1 MAVGA
6 ARLLSAA
13 RGLPRSAVGRA
24 RLIWTAAVVAA
35 LVALVW
41 PSGSVAAGCVG
52 YLLGALAVGR
62 ACRGF
67 GVGRRSAWAAVAAIL
82 LADTAALALR
92 GVVPLA
98 VEFGLVSTVL
108 TLVALRNL
116 VGCRA
121 FDLGALTDAVIG
133 LLALSAFAIDRIIAP
148 MLVDGIDR
156 IEAVVL
162 VGVGLEF
169 AVLAALGYALFSSG
183 ALRVV
188 AIRLFVTGAAL
199 GAGLHLGWVASGHR
213 LASVAPGAIAAQ
225 LAAALVMAAGSLHPS
240 MTRAGGDL
248 PSTRKL
254 TELRVTV
261 LGLCAAVPWILV
273 AVGSVGDRENDWP
286 VGVCGMALVALLAVR
301 LNRELAGR
309 SEDQRR
315 EASLRSG
322 LTGLLV
328 ATDQATIELATV
340 LAVRNLMGDRA
351 ATVRVLTTVPESEDL
366 PVCSEAVQ
374 LFGPDGDGWPA
385 ALAAIVAHSTERP
398 WLVCSPIP
406 SARGSGGLLIVATA
420 TKPSPALLG
429 AFPTLTGQ
437 LGLAQDRAVMS
448 ESMHRRHADHRLA
461 ALVQNAFDVITIL
474 DAGLTVQFQSPSI
487 TSVLGHDPTAVVHGP
502 FGGLL
507 DPAEAAGIE
516 AQLRQLTKAAARSSM
531 RIECRLRHRDGS
543 WLDTEITATN
553 LLADPDVSGLVLN
566 IRDVSERRALEAQLT
581 LQAFHD
587 PLTGLANRA
596 LLSDR
601 VEHALQGTARGGPE
615 PAVMFIDLDNFKM
628 VNDSLGHQ
636 SGDRLLIEIAHRL
649 ENCLRPGDTAA
660 RMGGDEFAV
669 LLADAGRADSSVLRE
684 VGDRVLEAIAEPML
698 LEGVEI
704 SPRASIGIASVR
716 VGSESQ
722 VAAAADLVRNADL
735 AMYVAKGDGGGV
747 ALYDS
752 SMHDS
757 VRRRLDLQA
766 ELVRALEHQE
776 FEVHFQ
782 PLVALEESGVA
793 LDPAVLFARP
803 AVMGVEALV
812 RWKHPQRGLVG
823 PVEFIPLVEETGQI
837 VELGRWVMLEACR
850 TVAGWARD
858 GITDKVSLTVNV
870 SGRQLQEPTLIDDVA
885 WAIHSTGIDPSW
897 LCIEVTESVVMQDSA
912 AGVEWL
918 QALKQLGVRIAID
931 DFGTGYS
938 SLAYLQMFPIDVMK
952 VDRSF
957 VIGLGKDPKATEL
970 VRAVIN
976 LSHSLGMITLAEG
989 IETME
994 QLTELQMLGC
1004 RLGQGYGFAR
1014 PMSNA
1019 ALMAALADGTLTMA
1033 SPGPVQALRQAPA
1046 SLAPDQ
1052 GR

>member
-13 RGLPRSAVGRA
+13 RDLPRSAAGRA
-24 RLIWTAAVVAA
+24 RLTWGAAVGAA
-35 LVALVW
+35 PVALAW
-41 PSGSVAAGCVG
+41 PSGSVAVGCVG
-52 YLLGALAVGR
+52 YLLAALAVTR
-62 ACRGF
+62 ACRAF
-67 GVGRRSAWAAVAAIL
+67 GVGWRSAWAAVAAIL
-82 LADTAALALR
+82 IADAVALALR
-92 GVVPLA
+92 GVAPQA
-98 VEFGLVSTVL
+98 VEFGLVSSAL
-108 TLVALRNL
+108 TLLALRRL
-116 VGCRA
+116 VGRRA
-121 FDLGALTDAVIG
+121 FDFGALADAVIG
-133 LLALSAFAIDRIIAP
+133 LLALSVFAIDRIVVP
-148 MLVDGIDR
+148 MLADGIERVD
-156 IEAVVL
+156 AVVL
-162 VGVGLEF
+162 VGVGVEF
-169 AVLAALGYALFSSG
+169 VVLAVLGYVLFSSA

-188 AIRLFVTGAAL
+188 AIRLFVAGAAL
-199 GAGLHLGWVASGHR
+199 GAGVHVGWVVSGHR
-213 LASVAPGAIAAQ
+213 LASLAPAAVAAQ
-225 LAAALVMAAGSLHPS
+225 LAASLVMAVGALHPS
-240 MTRAGGDL
+240 MTRVGGDL

-254 TELRVTV
+254 TELRVAV
-261 LGLCAAVPWILV
+261 LGLCAALPWVLV
-273 AVGSVGDRENDWP
+273 AVGSVGDREDDWP

-328 ATDQATIELATV
+328 ATDQATIELAAV
-340 LAVRNLMGDRA
+340 LAVRNLLGDNA
-351 ATVRVLTTVPESEDL
+351 AAVRVLATAPEPADL
-366 PVCSEAVQ
+366 PEASGPVH
-374 LFGPDGDGWPA
+374 LFGPDGSGWPA
-385 ALAAIVAHSTERP
+385 VLAESVTHSAERP

-406 SARGSGGLLIVATA
+406 SARGSGGLLVVGTA

-429 AFPTLTGQ
+429 AFPSLAGQ
-437 LGLAQDRAVMS
+437 LGLARDRAVMS
-448 ESMHRRHADHRLA
+448 ESMHRRHSDHRLA
-461 ALVQNAFDVITIL
+461 ALVQNAFDVITII
-474 DAGLTVQFQSPSI
+474 DADLVVQFQSPSI
-487 TSVLGHDPTAVVHGP
+487 TTVLGHDPAAVVSGP

-507 DPAEAAGIE
+507 DPGEAVGIE
-516 AQLRQLTKAAARSSM
+516 AQLRQLTKAAPRSSM
-531 RIECRLRHRDGS
+531 RIECRLRHGDRS

-553 LLADPDVSGLVLN
+553 LLTDPDVCGVVLN
-566 IRDVSERRALEAQLT
+566 IRDVSERRALEQQLT

-596 LLSDR
+596 LLADR

-636 SGDRLLIEIAHRL
+636 TGDRLLIEIAHRL
-649 ENCLRPGDTAA
+649 ETSLRPGDTAA
-660 RMGGDEFAV
+660 RIGGDEFAV
-669 LLADAGRADSSVLRE
+669 LLADSGRVDGSVLLE
-684 VGDRVLEAIAEPML
+684 VGHRVFDAIAEPML

-704 SPRASIGIASVR
+704 SPRASIGIASVG
-716 VGSESQ
+716 VVSGSGV
-722 VAAAADLVRNADL
+722 VAAPDLIRNADL
-735 AMYVAKGDGGGV
+735 AMYVAKGQGGGV

-752 SMHDS
+752 SMHDN

-766 ELVRALEHQE
+766 ELVRALERQE

-782 PLVALEESGVA
+782 PIVALEESGA
-793 LDPAVLFARP
+793 TLDPIALFGRP

-850 TVAGWARD
+850 TVARWARE
-858 GITDKVSLTVNV
+858 GITDKLSLAVNV
-870 SGRQLQEPTLIDDVA
+870 SGRQLQEPTLVDDVA
-885 WAIHSTGIDPSW
+885 WAIHSSGIDPAW
-897 LCIEVTESVVMQDSA
+897 LCIEVTESVTMQENA
-912 AGVEWL
+912 AGVERL
-918 QALKQLGVRIAID
+918 RALKQLGVRIAID

-976 LSHSLGMITLAEG
+976 LSHSLGMTTLAEG

-994 QLTELQMLGC
+994 QLTELQTLGC

-1014 PMSNA
+1014 PLSNA
-1019 ALMAALADGTLTMA
+1019 ALMAALEDGTLTMA
-1033 SPGPVQALRQAPA
+1033 SPGPVQAQRQIPA
-1046 SLAPDQ
+1046 SLAPEQ
-1052 GR
+1052 ER